1 MTTFEPSTWKKA
13 GEVMNTA
20 ADDMYRSA
28 YAVITAQPFS
38 AKSSSPIDAAAVA
51 GDALCNVPWHQLV
64 AAANEGMT
72 TTATKMVAT
81 GTDYAAAEEAAASTR
96 FWS

>member
-28 YAVITAQPFS
+28 YAVIRSVPAGS
-38 AKSSSPIDAAAVA
+38 NASMSSSQMRGRTSLTHAPVA
-51 GDALCNVPWHQLV
+51 DGVKLGCSASWC
-64 AAANEGMT
+64 
-72 TTATKMVAT
+72 
-81 GTDYAAAEEAAASTR
+81 TDECG
-96 FWS
+96 W

>member
-1 MTTFEPSTWKKA
+1 
-13 GEVMNTA
+13 
-20 ADDMYRSA
+20 
-28 YAVITAQPFS
+28 
-38 AKSSSPIDAAAVA
+38 
-51 GDALCNVPWHQLV
+51 
-64 AAANEGMT
+64 MT